1 MFTVDKKE
9 IVVTV
14 EYQYDSESKV
24 IHVHPSECL
33 SLKSIQEYFRKI
45 LADNN
50 IEPGFV
56 EVVHFDEVKDF
67 DYSSDEALLVGD
79 LVRELVDKK
88 QDKGAVFV
96 VKTELQYGMARML
109 SIMAGDFFPIS
120 IVRTENE
127 VQTEIDKLLG

>member
-1 MFTVDKKE
+1 M
-9 IVVTV
+9 TV
-14 EYQYDSESKV
+14 EYQYDSKSKV

-33 SLKSIQEYFRKI
+33 SLKDIQEYFYKV
-45 LADNN
+45 LADDT

-56 EVVHFDEVKDF
+56 EVVHFDEIKDF
-67 DYSSDEALLVGD
+67 SYSSDEALLVSD

-88 QDKGAVFV
+88 QSKGAVFF

-109 SIMAGDFFPIS
+109 SIMAEDFFYIS